1 MQYTQEEIN
10 RLRQDAIRRTNEMY
24 AKSLNKNKIRQ
35 NEPEI
40 VNNIQVDI
48 ENIGIKENFI
58 QADIEEN
65 VNFKAEKIKNM
76 EFLRKTDGGEFFKN
90 PPPVFNSA
98 NKHSH
103 PSHHIPPNIPDFS
116 KSPPLFNGKNDIIGE
131 VLRGF
136 RLDTLD
142 KDKLI
147 LLALMYLLYKE
158 KADFKL
164 ILALLYVFL

>member
-1 MQYTQEEIN
+1 
-10 RLRQDAIRRTNEMY
+10 MY
-24 AKSLNKNKIRQ
+24 AKSQNKTQKIQ
-35 NEPEI
+35 KTPEI

-48 ENIGIKENFI
+48 ENIGLKENFI

-65 VNFKAEKIKNM
+65 VNLKTEKFKNM
-76 EFLRKTDGGEFFKN
+76 EFLRKNDGGEFFKN
-90 PPPVFNSA
+90 PPPVYKSG
-98 NKHSH
+98 NKHNH

-116 KSPPLFNGKNDIIGE
+116 KSPPLFNGKNDVIGE

-158 KADFKL
+158 KADYKL
-164 ILALLYVFL
+164 LLALLYVFL